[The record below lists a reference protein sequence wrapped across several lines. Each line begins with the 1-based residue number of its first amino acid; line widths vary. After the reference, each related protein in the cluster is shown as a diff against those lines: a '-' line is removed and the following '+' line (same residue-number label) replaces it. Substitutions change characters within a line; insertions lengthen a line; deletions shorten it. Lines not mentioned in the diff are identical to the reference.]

1 MRRSRRILATSS
13 LQTRKDR
20 LRQEKEGPSPRTG
33 TVCASSSILQL
44 AVWELCVSLAP
55 KGGNCPL
62 MAEVKVKVQP
72 PDADPVEIENR

>member
-1 MRRSRRILATSS
+1 MATSS

-20 LRQEKEGPSPRTG
+20 LRQEKEGPSPRPG
-33 TVCASSSILQL
+33 TVFASSCIPRL
-44 AVWELCVSLAP
+44 AVWVLCASLSP
-55 KGGNCPL
+55 ESGTCSL